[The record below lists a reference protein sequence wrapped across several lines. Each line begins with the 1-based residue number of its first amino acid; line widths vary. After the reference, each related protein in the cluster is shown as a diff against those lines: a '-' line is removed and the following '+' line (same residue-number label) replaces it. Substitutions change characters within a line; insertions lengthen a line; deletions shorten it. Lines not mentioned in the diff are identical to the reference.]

1 MIKIDKYVLSVWTAL
16 RTKIMKGYH
25 DLFLKGI
32 VSLLACV
39 FETFRKEPI
48 SSFELDPAHY
58 LSTLDAMKRFTC
70 ARLRLI
76 SDIEKY
82 QFSDSMIRGGIS
94 VISKDYSESNNK
106 FLKSYDPTSYI
117 IYLDVNNSYCHSMME
132 LLPNEI
138 LDCVNPKI
146 HSRQLY

>member
-1 MIKIDKYVLSVWTAL
+1 
-16 RTKIMKGYH
+16 
-25 DLFLKGI
+25 
-32 VSLLACV
+32 
-39 FETFRKEPI
+39 
-48 SSFELDPAHY
+48 
-58 LSTLDAMKRFTC
+58 MKRFTC

-94 VISKDYSESNNK
+94 MISKGYSKSNNK

-117 IYLDVNNSYCHSMME
+117 LYLDVNNSYCHSMME

-138 LDCVNPKI
+138 LDCVNPEKFI
-146 HSRQLY
+146 LDNYADDVQ